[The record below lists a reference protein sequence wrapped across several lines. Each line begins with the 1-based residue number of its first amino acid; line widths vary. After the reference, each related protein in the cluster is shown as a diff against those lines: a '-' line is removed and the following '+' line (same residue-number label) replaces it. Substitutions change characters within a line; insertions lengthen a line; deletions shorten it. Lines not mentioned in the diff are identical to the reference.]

1 MTISQRHSEST
12 CEIRWK
18 MNLLYSYGEELM
30 LSIVLVCLRI
40 YHWLQDLSTCQ
51 FLITMHQ
58 SPCYQHQKCTPS
70 RQNGVAN
77 HIAKKYYTITKGEYQ
92 ILSRKSESNTLILEP
107 NFKIFQNSPSIRISI
122 SNSTSDIW
130 LHVLIY
136 QTISNQQSN
145 WNTFPNATHILFL
158 QIIYQM

>member
-1 MTISQRHSEST
+1 MTISQHHSKST

-18 MNLLYSYGEELM
+18 IYLVYSDGEELL
-30 LSIVLVCLRI
+30 LSIVLVYLKI
-40 YHWLQDLSTCQ
+40 YHWLQHLSACQ
-51 FLITMHQ
+51 FLITMQQ

-70 RQNGVAN
+70 RENGVAN

-107 NFKIFQNSPSIRISI
+107 NFKIFQNSPSIRIFI
-122 SNSTSDIW
+122 SNSTSEIW

-145 WNTFPNATHILFL
+145 WNTFRNATHILFL
-158 QIIYQM
+158 QIIYQI